1 MNINETKTI
10 TKRNGFFTNSIINS
24 DESNYTHDKFK
35 KEKNNLTWKK
45 YILSRMKLKKNKF
58 VEFLFNKRELYISE
72 EKLLEISLLQERIH
86 EQLKKENSNSS
97 KFETKE
103 IEDNN
108 SNILNSFVPSPLT
121 LNK

>member
-108 SNILNSFVPSPLT
+108 SNILNSYERCIL
-121 LNK
+121 LIN

>member
-10 TKRNGFFTNSIINS
+10 SKRNGFFTNSIINS

-86 EQLKKENSNSS
+86 EKLKKENSNSS